1 MNNSSHIQS
10 NSNKSCARKRDYRL
24 VVDGKY
30 NRKAIMQRAWAF
42 MKVYKGYTLK
52 SALRQAWIDAILAM
66 EDYNYSQNIKPRL
79 PKSELTMKS
88 LYANPTTKPPA
99 GNRHPVCSWVGD
111 REHTEKSSLTSWNL
125 GVRRFPPAQTGLRE

>member
-1 MNNSSHIQS
+1 MDNILKQMIANCPFMDYFCNTNQSINKYMNNSSHIQS

-88 LYANPTTKPPA
+88 LYANPT
-99 GNRHPVCSWVGD
+99 GD
-111 REHTEKSSLTSWNL
+111 MANGYATR
-125 GVRRFPPAQTGLRE
+125 

>member
-10 NSNKSCARKRDYRL
+10 KSNKRCARKRDYRL

-88 LYANPTTKPPA
+88 LYANPT
-99 GNRHPVCSWVGD
+99 GD
-111 REHTEKSSLTSWNL
+111 MANGYATR
-125 GVRRFPPAQTGLRE
+125 

>member
-66 EDYNYSQNIKPRL
+66 EDYNYSQNIKPHL
-79 PKSELTMKS
+79 PKFRTHDEKACT
-88 LYANPTTKPPA
+88 PTRQVTWPMDMQPDNSIIPIKYQS
-99 GNRHPVCSWVGD
+99 SW
-111 REHTEKSSLTSWNL
+111 KKN
-125 GVRRFPPAQTGLRE
+125 

>member
-1 MNNSSHIQS
+1 MR
-10 NSNKSCARKRDYRL
+10 KKRDYRL

-79 PKSELTMKS
+79 PKSGLTMKS
-88 LYANPTTKPPA
+88 LYANPT
-99 GNRHPVCSWVGD
+99 GD
-111 REHTEKSSLTSWNL
+111 MANGYATR
-125 GVRRFPPAQTGLRE
+125 

>member
-1 MNNSSHIQS
+1 
-10 NSNKSCARKRDYRL
+10 
-24 VVDGKY
+24 
-30 NRKAIMQRAWAF
+30 

-88 LYANPTTKPPA
+88 LYANPT
-99 GNRHPVCSWVGD
+99 GD
-111 REHTEKSSLTSWNL
+111 MANGYATR
-125 GVRRFPPAQTGLRE
+125 

>member
-42 MKVYKGYTLK
+42 MKVYKGYTC
-52 SALRQAWIDAILAM
+52 R
-66 EDYNYSQNIKPRL
+66 Y
-79 PKSELTMKS
+79 
-88 LYANPTTKPPA
+88 
-99 GNRHPVCSWVGD
+99 
-111 REHTEKSSLTSWNL
+111 
-125 GVRRFPPAQTGLRE
+125 

>member
-1 MNNSSHIQS
+1 MREYLSSIICKYSQMRIPLQYQSINKYMNNSSHIQS

-79 PKSELTMKS
+79 PKSGLTMKS
-88 LYANPTTKPPA
+88 LYANPT
-99 GNRHPVCSWVGD
+99 GD
-111 REHTEKSSLTSWNL
+111 MANGYATR
-125 GVRRFPPAQTGLRE
+125 

>member
-1 MNNSSHIQS
+1 MDNILKQMIANYPLIDYFCNTNQSINNYMNNSSHIQS

-66 EDYNYSQNIKPRL
+66 EDYKYSQNIKPRL
-79 PKSELTMKS
+79 PKSGLTMKS
-88 LYANPTTKPPA
+88 LYANPT
-99 GNRHPVCSWVGD
+99 GD
-111 REHTEKSSLTSWNL
+111 MANGYATR
-125 GVRRFPPAQTGLRE
+125 

>member
-1 MNNSSHIQS
+1 MVKVS
-10 NSNKSCARKRDYRL
+10 
-24 VVDGKY
+24 Y
-30 NRKAIMQRAWAF
+30 NQKPYRKAIMQRAWAF

-88 LYANPTTKPPA
+88 LYANPT
-99 GNRHPVCSWVGD
+99 GD
-111 REHTEKSSLTSWNL
+111 MANGYATR
-125 GVRRFPPAQTGLRE
+125 